1 MFIEIPDEKKVEQAQ
16 RYVRASLNA
25 FAKVALFYQ
34 ANPRLALL
42 DGYGR
47 MASAM
52 YREFRIKNKFWEV
65 V

>member
-1 MFIEIPDEKKVEQAQ
+1 MIEITDEKKVEQA
-16 RYVRASLNA
+16 RCYMRASLKA
-25 FAKVALFYQ
+25 FAKVALLYQ
-34 ANPRLALL
+34 GNPRLVLL